1 MTTRV
6 QLAIP
11 LMAPLP
17 MDQEQCEL
25 HRECLLE
32 LAHTASLSI
41 TDPEFVGERMSLSVL
56 EDPED
61 EPLLRGLW
69 RGPHIIRTFS
79 LLNVV
84 IDGSACVDR
93 LRQESKWPEGKYSES
108 SKEQVYFQSVA
119 MKLEHELGL
128 LLLAANIARP
138 GSLSADEGFAFVNE
152 EHVGKT
158 YPFYAETLFSAV
170 QASVETGWPRL
181 AGTSIRET
189 WEWLRGSRSMVDGVG
204 VGRLG
209 RALAAL
215 SHLTTDTL
223 SSSSSIDLFWV
234 LLGLEALFAKGNVGL
249 KEQLLGKSEVLLGP
263 RLENKKLFGAVYDFR
278 SRLIHGDVDL
288 PVRFSRFNAAEK
300 YESFHDELHRNEK
313 VALAALVGT
322 LQWMVMNNRYELDF
336 AYALR

>member
-1 MTTRV
+1 MTVRV

-17 MDQEQCEL
+17 MDREQCEL
-25 HRECLLE
+25 HGECLLE
-32 LAHTASLSI
+32 LAHTESLPS
-41 TDPEFVGERMSLSVL
+41 TDPAFAGESLTLSVL
-56 EDPED
+56 EDPDD
-61 EPLLRGLW
+61 EPLLQGLW
-69 RGPHIIRTFS
+69 SGPHMIRTFS

-84 IDGSACVDR
+84 IDGTACVER

-108 SKEQVYFQSVA
+108 TKEQAYFHTA
-119 MKLEHELGL
+119 ALNLEHELGL

-138 GSLSADEGFAFVNE
+138 GSLSAAEGFAFVNGE
-152 EHVGKT
+152 RVGEA
-158 YPFYAETLFSAV
+158 YPFYAETLFGAV
-170 QASVETGWPRL
+170 EASNETGWPRL
-181 AGTSIRET
+181 ASTSIRET

-223 SSSSSIDLFWV
+223 SRSSSIDLFWV
-234 LLGLEALFAKGNVGL
+234 LLGLEALYARGNVGL
-249 KEQLLGKSEVLLGP
+249 KEQLLGKSEVVLGP
-263 RLENKKLFGAVYDFR
+263 RMENKRLFGAVYDFR

-300 YESFHDELHRNEK
+300 YENFHDELHRNEK
-313 VALAALVGT
+313 IALAALVGT